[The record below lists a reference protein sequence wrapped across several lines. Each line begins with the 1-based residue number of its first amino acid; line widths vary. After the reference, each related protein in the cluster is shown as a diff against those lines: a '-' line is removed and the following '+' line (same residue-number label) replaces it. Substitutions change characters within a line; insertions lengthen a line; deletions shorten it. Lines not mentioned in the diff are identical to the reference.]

1 MEVEYRDYHIEDCY
15 IAATAIAYNLPL
27 YTRNLGD
34 FKYVSHPALKI
45 IIPYQYQ
52 PDTQY

>member
-1 MEVEYRDYHIEDCY
+1 MAVEYRDYHIEDCY